1 MNDADFAKVWSA
13 LDTRI
18 TSINDRTKA
27 HTIEIKELQKEIKN
41 LKEKQQWTKKIR
53 NIGLKH

>member
-41 LKEKQQWTKKIR
+41 LKEKQQ
-53 NIGLKH
+53 